1 MKSLRYM
8 MDSKIRFPLLLLCFL
23 VYPIIT
29 IAQQKEDQRFNLTV
43 TNESLNEVLDR
54 LSQMAGVNFTFN
66 AADPTFAKKIT
77 YQAKEKHFDQLL
89 AELLVLSGH
98 NFRQIGNQLVV
109 FPVEIADEPQQAV
122 SQAPLVRYDTIFQI
136 IEKPVVQTDT
146 LVRYETMVQID
157 TLIIRDTVV
166 KEVFRDSP
174 KRDIKRLP
182 KDIFRFEPNREDG
195 LALGFFYGRQYSG
208 TSHTADQINETLLNL
223 NKETETPGF
232 RHFSLGTELMYN
244 KNKWTFSAGIQL
256 TGFATRFQYDDI
268 QQTGGYY
275 RTDTISW
282 YYNLV
287 QTDTTWFPVTDSTYL
302 PLEKSEFYYN
312 QLNRLGYL
320 DFQLGVAYNFY
331 ADDNISIYLKAAGGL
346 SLLIYKDGVLL
357 RNDNGFPGMP
367 FEEATFSSSLISY
380 MLGTGVKYKA
390 FDWWDVYAELA
401 YRSHLGSFLNDYAI
415 EKRNY
420 GIGLKVGL
428 IYYF

>member
-1 MKSLRYM
+1 M
-8 MDSKIRFPLLLLCFL
+8 MVLKIRLSVLWLCLLVL
-23 VYPIIT
+23 PIISM
-29 IAQQKEDQRFNLTV
+29 AQHMENKRFDLEAN
-43 TNESLNEVLDR
+43 NESLNEVLDR

-146 LVRYETMVQID
+146 LVRYETIVQVD

-166 KEVFRDSP
+166 KEVFRDAP
-174 KRDIKRLP
+174 RRDFKNLP

-195 LALGFFYGRQYSG
+195 LALGFFYGQHYGG
-208 TSHTADQINETLLNL
+208 TSHTADQINEELLNL
-223 NKETETPGF
+223 NKKTETSGF
-232 RHFSLGTELMYN
+232 RHFYLGTELMYN
-244 KNKWTFSAGIQL
+244 KKKWTFSAGMQL

-275 RTDTISW
+275 RTDTVSW
-282 YYNLV
+282 YYNVV

-302 PLEKSEFYYN
+302 PIEKSEFYYN

-320 DFQLGVAYNFY
+320 DLQLGVAYNFY

-346 SLLIYKDGVLL
+346 GLLIYKDGVLL
-357 RNDNGFPGMP
+357 RNASGFPGMP

-401 YRSHLGSFLNDYAI
+401 YRSHLGSFLNDYTI
-415 EKRNY
+415 EKRIF
-420 GIGLKVGL
+420 GTGLKVGF

>member
-1 MKSLRYM
+1 M
-8 MDSKIRFPLLLLCFL
+8 MVPKIRLSVWMLSFLLLPL
-23 VYPIIT
+23 T
-29 IAQQKEDQRFNLTV
+29 NIAQQEDDQRYDFEIN
-43 TNESLNEVLDR
+43 NQSLHEVLDR

-98 NFRQIGNQLVV
+98 NFREIGNQLVV
-109 FPVEIADEPQQAV
+109 FPVEIADEPQQVV
-122 SQAPLVRYDTIFQI
+122 SQAPLVRYDTVFQI
-136 IEKPVVQTDT
+136 IERPVIQTDT

-195 LALGFFYGRQYSG
+195 LAWGFFYGQYYGGYSQ
-208 TSHTADQINETLLNL
+208 TADQIHETLLNL
-223 NKETETPGF
+223 SKETETPVF
-232 RHFSLGTELMYN
+232 RNFSLGTELLYN

-346 SLLIYKDGVLL
+346 GLLLYNDGLLL
-357 RNDNGFPGMP
+357 RNTSGFPGEP
-367 FEEATFSSSLISY
+367 YTEEAFSSSLISY
-380 MLGTGVKYKA
+380 MTGAGVKYKA
-390 FDWWDVYAELA
+390 FDWWDIYAELA
-401 YRSHLGSFLNDYAI
+401 YRSHLGSVLEDYVI
-415 EKRNY
+415 EKRNF